1 MIQEKGIKIKIVSV
15 LIFFILCGTGI
26 IIKLYLLQV
35 KNHQQLDEKALNQY
49 KGRFFEYSNRGNIF
63 DRNMRELAINVRV
76 KSVYANP
83 DKIQNRELTVRK
95 VSSILGLSKK
105 EVRKKLKQK
114 KSFVYIKRKITPAE
128 YKKLK
133 QKKLPGIQFTTEY
146 KRFYPKMELTA
157 RTIGFAGIDNQGLSG
172 IEYSFDDY
180 LSEGGNWVRYQKDR
194 RGRSVEL
201 VRDDSAFFPEGSDLV
216 LTIDEVLQYY
226 ASKAIQEKVI
236 QTGAKRGLSIIM
248 QPNTGEILALAEY
261 PSYNANLHQ
270 KYSAQQSKNW
280 GISDSFEPGSTF
292 KIFLASAA
300 LEEKIVQPQDIFF
313 CENGVFDIGGIVIH
327 EANGKKYRWLTF
339 TEIISKS
346 SNIGAV
352 KIGRRLGKEK
362 FYKYIKKFGFG
373 EKTGI
378 DLPGEAA
385 GLVREPS
392 KWSTVSLG
400 SISMGQEISLTPL
413 QLAVAVSAIG
423 NGGNLVKPLIVK
435 QVIHNSR
442 VVKNISLKI
451 VRKVLSSETVKTMKE
466 ILAHIVEYGTGKKA
480 AIAGYTVGG
489 KTGTAQKID
498 PATKKYSSEKY
509 VASFVGFVPIEN
521 PEITIVVIIDEP
533 QGVYWGGSVAAPVF
547 REIGEKALRYL
558 KIPSK
563 MNRVYSVPVNAYN
576 GMQRKLNTEFEF
588 HSVSNENNSNQH
600 QGVDK
605 VLDRLIAGLK
615 KYYWEADKLVIGY

>member
-1 MIQEKGIKIKIVSV
+1 MLQIKDH
-15 LIFFILCGTGI
+15 
-26 IIKLYLLQV
+26 YL
-35 KNHQQLDEKALNQY
+35 LDEKALSQY
-49 KGRFFEYSNRGNIF
+49 KGRFFEHSNRGNIF
-63 DRNMRELAINVRV
+63 DRNMRELAINIRV
-76 KSVYANP
+76 KSVFANP
-83 DKIQNRELTVRK
+83 DEVQNHELTARK
-95 VSSILGLSKK
+95 ISSILGLPKK

-146 KRFYPKMELTA
+146 KRFYPKMELNA
-157 RTIGFAGIDNQGLSG
+157 RTIGFAGIDNRGLGG
-172 IEYSFDDY
+172 IEYSFDNY

-201 VRDDSAFFPEGSDLV
+201 VRDDSAFFPEGSNLI

-226 ASKAIQEKVI
+226 ASKAIREKVI
-236 QTGAKRGLSIIM
+236 QTGARRGLSIIM
-248 QPNTGEILALAEY
+248 QTNTGEILAMAEY
-261 PSYNANLHQ
+261 PSYNANLYQ

-292 KIFLASAA
+292 KIILAAAA
-300 LEEKIVQPQDIFF
+300 LEEKIARPQDIFF

-378 DLPGEAA
+378 DLPGEAT

-392 KWSTVSLG
+392 KWSAVSLG
-400 SISMGQEISLTPL
+400 SISMGQELSVTPL
-413 QLAVAVSAIG
+413 QLAAAVSAIG

-435 QVIHNSR
+435 QVIHNGR
-442 VVKNISLKI
+442 VIKNISPKI
-451 VRKVLSSETVKTMKE
+451 VRRVLSSETANTMKE
-466 ILAHIVEYGTGKKA
+466 ILADIIDHGTGKKA
-480 AIAGYTVGG
+480 AITGYTVGG

-498 PATKKYSSEKY
+498 PVTKKYSSEKY
-509 VASFVGFVPIEN
+509 VASFVGFVPLEN

-533 QGVYWGGSVAAPVF
+533 QGIYWGGSIAAPVF

-558 KIPSK
+558 KVPSK
-563 MNRVYSVPVNAYN
+563 MNRVYTVPVNAYN
-576 GMQRKLNTEFEF
+576 GMKRKLNRELKFN
-588 HSVSNENNSNQH
+588 SVSNENNSDRH

-605 VLDRLIAGLK
+605 VLDWFIAGLK
-615 KYYWEADKLVIGY
+615 KYYWEVDKLVIGY